1 MNLVENKDYEII
13 PDKGDEQAWNVRV
26 LSGLYTETVLKYG
39 VVKFNGKGKEK
50 YMSFNFDIIYTPD
63 TELTKES
70 VELQEFAGLMLEKI
84 MARGIEEGT
93 VITRDVKE
101 NNAN

>member
-70 VELQEFAGLMLEKI
+70 VELQDFAGLMLEQI
-84 MARGIEEGT
+84 MARGIEEGN
-93 VITRDVKE
+93 VMTRDIKE

>member
-13 PDKGDEQAWNVRV
+13 PDKSDEQAWNVRV

-39 VVKFNGKGKEK
+39 VVKFNGKGEEK

-93 VITRDVKE
+93 VITREIKE